1 MVGPTSLGRHRPA
14 DNPYALPRLREMD
27 QLSPQLMHKLVF
39 TILMHGL
46 NDAQTTLAL
55 KVLSDALNSSN
66 SQVRELAVVA
76 LTDLPVPAA
85 KRIPPLM
92 IALGDESA
100 RVRRRAA
107 RAIGDQG
114 ANSQPALPQLIQGLK
129 DTDASVRR
137 DCAGALGRL
146 GPGAAPAAVA
156 LIELLGEPETRSRA
170 VAAVAL
176 KRIGRGSVP
185 ALLAGVRAPSAELRG
200 RCATLLAHIAPGDA
214 AVTAVLRTVLTD
226 EDEEVRARADEALAF
241 VTTPPPITLTR
252 DEFPAIV

>member
-1 MVGPTSLGRHRPA
+1 M
-14 DNPYALPRLREMD
+14 E

-39 TILMHGL
+39 TVLMHGL

-55 KVLSDALNSSN
+55 KVLTDALNSPN

-76 LTDLPVPAA
+76 LADLPIPAA
-85 KRIPPLM
+85 RRVPPLT
-92 IALGDESA
+92 IALADESP

-114 ANSQPALPQLIQGLK
+114 AASQPALQQLIQGLK

-146 GPGAAPAAVA
+146 GPAAAPAAVA
-156 LIELLGEPETRSRA
+156 LVLLLGEPESRTRA

-176 KRIGRGSVP
+176 KRIGRGSIP
-185 ALLAGVRAPSAELRG
+185 ALLAGVRAPAAELRG
-200 RCATLLAHIAPGDA
+200 RCATLLAHIAPDDTT
-214 AVTAVLRTVLTD
+214 VTTVLQSVLTD
-226 EDEEVRARADEALAF
+226 EDEEVRARADEALTF
-241 VTTPPPITLTR
+241 VTTPPPITFIR
-252 DEFPAIV
+252 DELPVVV